1 MDRLRMHKKLCSTSD
16 ITVELQLRFISNIL
30 MRNVLF
36 RAPVVSGEIDTFR
49 GNRERKEILGDML
62 LAISWEETG
71 VFVTNST

>member
-1 MDRLRMHKKLCSTSD
+1 MDRLEMHKKRSSTAD
-16 ITVELQLRFISNIL
+16 IPVDSIHFQLL

-36 RAPVVSGEIDTFR
+36 RAPGVSGEFDMFR

-71 VFVTNST
+71 VFVTNCT